1 MGLYLGEMADT
12 KSRLTRLPIPDPD
25 AKEPL
30 PIVLAKDGGLVLSY
44 RAFVARRDQCVVVAF
59 PGCREFKYAPRAGQE
74 LGCFEAPASA
84 WAKAPLRH
92 YVFVFPDTILECA
105 AEGYSEELVEELG
118 DTVRMMSKRLYR

>member
-1 MGLYLGEMADT
+1 MADT
-12 KSRLTRLPIPDPD
+12 KTRLTRLPIPDPD

-59 PGCREFKYAPRAGQE
+59 PRCREHKYGKREGQE
-74 LGCFEAPASA
+74 LGCFEVPASQ
-84 WAKAPLRH
+84 WANGEWRH
-92 YVFVFPDTILECA
+92 YVFVFPDTVLECA

>member
-1 MGLYLGEMADT
+1 M
-12 KSRLTRLPIPDPD
+12 KQLPLKIPAPD

-59 PGCREFKYAPRAGQE
+59 PRCREHRYEAAAGRE
-74 LGCFEAPASA
+74 LGCWEVEDSP
-84 WAKAPLRH
+84 WAKAPWRH
-92 YVFVFPDTILECA
+92 YVFVFPETVLECA
-105 AEGYSEELVEELG
+105 AEGYSEELIEELG

>member
-1 MGLYLGEMADT
+1 MADT

-59 PGCREFKYAPRAGQE
+59 PGCREHKYAPRAGQE
-74 LGCFEAPASA
+74 LGCFEAAESS

-92 YVFVFPDTILECA
+92 YVFVFPDTVLECA